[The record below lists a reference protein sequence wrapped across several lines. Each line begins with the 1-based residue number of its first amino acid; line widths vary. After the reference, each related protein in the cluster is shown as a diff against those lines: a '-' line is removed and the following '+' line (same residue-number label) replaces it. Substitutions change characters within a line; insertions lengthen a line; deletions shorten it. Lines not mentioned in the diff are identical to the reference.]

1 MGHFLLF
8 ESKTYNTGILTLDR
22 TFSLSLSNLSNI
34 LLFLCSFSLPYEIL
48 RPLMTILFNINYTN
62 MVSKGATHII
72 SFNILFQNERHTN
85 YINVSQTKDIL
96 KSLNKGNIA
105 MKQLCI

>member
-1 MGHFLLF
+1 M
-8 ESKTYNTGILTLDR
+8 
-22 TFSLSLSNLSNI
+22 
-34 LLFLCSFSLPYEIL
+34 
-48 RPLMTILFNINYTN
+48 NYTN

>member
-1 MGHFLLF
+1 
-8 ESKTYNTGILTLDR
+8 
-22 TFSLSLSNLSNI
+22 
-34 LLFLCSFSLPYEIL
+34 
-48 RPLMTILFNINYTN
+48 

-105 MKQLCI
+105 MKQSNHFYMDNFFQTWTL